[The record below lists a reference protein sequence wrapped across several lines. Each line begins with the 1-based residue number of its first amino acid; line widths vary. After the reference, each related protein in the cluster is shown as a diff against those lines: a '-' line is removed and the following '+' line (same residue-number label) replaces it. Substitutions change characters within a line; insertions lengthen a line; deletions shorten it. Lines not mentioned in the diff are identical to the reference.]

1 MKTTKEIRDW
11 LLENAVDEEGDLM
24 LDDLD
29 FSDFAGNVYIC
40 DMKVQGDLNQS
51 GQEVQGDLD
60 QVSHKVQGDLY
71 HGDSRYGGKLIA
83 YPYRELLKEITSEEL
98 EKLGYKLKEETKWR

>member
-1 MKTTKEIRDW
+1 MKKTIDGLRDY
-11 LLENAVDEEGDLM
+11 LLENFVDDCGDLD
-24 LDDLD
+24 LEGLD
-29 FSDFAGNVYIC
+29 FSDFNGDVIIC

-60 QVSHKVQGDLY
+60 QVSHKVQGNLY

-98 EKLGYKLKEETKWR
+98 EKMGYKIKEETK